1 MGRGWQVSLQYY
13 SSETSASTEDKLTV
27 LETRTN
33 NMLFKD
39 MINFVD

>member
-33 NMLFKD
+33 MLFKD